1 MAMVDF
7 IVAVLRKT
15 QLSTKIMFMTS
26 EKTSQ
31 QQSETLVAPA
41 KSPWKIWLDNFQI
54 LFIALVLALLI
65 RVFVAEPRYIPSD
78 SMVPTLAVGDRLVVE
93 KVSYHLHPP
102 QSGDIVVFSPPPS
115 LQSEGFT
122 KDQALIKRV
131 IGKPGETVEIKNGK
145 VWVNGQARTE
155 PYISAP
161 VNYSWGPSQVPAGSY
176 FVLGDN
182 RPYSNDS
189 HRWGFVPAENLIGHA
204 WVRFFPFDRL
214 GIVK

>member
-1 MAMVDF
+1 MGWF
-7 IVAVLRKT
+7 LWFLRKA
-15 QLSTKIMFMTS
+15 QKSTKIKPMTS

-31 QQSETLVAPA
+31 TQPEILPAPA

-78 SMVPTLAVGDRLVVE
+78 SMVPTLEVGDRLVVE
-93 KVSYHLHPP
+93 KVSYHFHPP
-102 QSGDIVVFSPPPS
+102 QTGDIVVFGPPPP
-115 LQSEGFT
+115 LQAQGFG
-122 KDQALIKRV
+122 KDQALIKRL
-131 IGKPGETVEIKNGK
+131 IGKPGETVEIKAGK
-145 VWVNGQARTE
+145 VFVNNQPLVE

-161 VNYSWGPSQVPAGSY
+161 MDYTWGPARVPAGQY

-189 HRWGFVPAENLIGHA
+189 HRWGFLPSENIIGHA
-204 WVRFFPFDRL
+204 WVRFFPFDR
-214 GIVK
+214 ISMVNSR